1 MPEQNVKLNINNLDE
16 NYTFNKI
23 AKQASGAVMYRQG
36 KAVLIAAVAID
47 EKAVDEDFLPLTVQ
61 YIEKSYAAA
70 KIPGG
75 FIKRETKP
83 GDFETLTSRIIDRSL
98 RPLFPDGFYYPVTIT
113 VMVVSSDSEVDLQV
127 AALHAA
133 SAALYVSDIPV
144 ARSIA
149 AARIGKI
156 EGELVVNPT
165 LSQQEES
172 LLDLLVVGSGSDI
185 TMIEMRTIA
194 SEVIDD
200 IEIDPVLDPIVS
212 TTPLILEHQECNA
225 LDEDALV
232 DAIALAQEKIG
243 KATEAY
249 ASAFAP
255 YVREPLSLSIEDEK
269 ADEVLYAYIEKHFS
283 GAIAEALSHMAKSE
297 RSSALK
303 RVRQEILD
311 QLEREGLEA
320 NKELVS
326 KVLERYKRDLHRK
339 MVLEKG
345 IRADGR
351 KLDEIRPIEIETNL
365 LPSVHGSCLFTRGQ
379 TQVLVTAT
387 LGDKKDAQMFELITD
402 KQSRAER
409 FMVHYNFPGYSVG
422 EASYI
427 GAPGRRELGH
437 GNLAKRAL
445 EPVIPMDFDG
455 TIRLVSE
462 VLESNGSSSMA
473 TVCGGS
479 LALRSANIEMTDLVA
494 GIAMGLIKEG
504 DRYAILSDIMG
515 LEDHDGDMDLKAAGT
530 SKGFTALQMDIKLGG
545 LDLAILKEALSQARQ
560 GKQHILAI
568 MEEAEANIQESTAL
582 PATEHFSIHP
592 SKIGEIIGK
601 AGATIRDII
610 EKFEVSIDLDRKEG
624 KVKVSGEDKEKVA
637 AAKAHI
643 EKIADTPEAKP
654 MTYEIG
660 QTYRGKVKRIVDF
673 GVFVEMPD
681 GHDALLHISKVAKER
696 VNNLPERFHEGDEID
711 VVVMDQKG
719 KKVELAT
726 PEFLGA
732 EANRGKEENE

>member
-1 MPEQNVKLNINNLDE
+1 MQAKSVEINVNNLDE
-16 NYTFNKI
+16 IYEFNKI

-83 GDFETLTSRIIDRSL
+83 GDFETLTSRIVDRSL
-98 RPLFPDGFYYPVTIT
+98 RPLFPDGFHYPVTIT
-113 VMVVSSDSEVDLQV
+113 VMVVSSDSEVDMQV

-144 ARSIA
+144 TQSIA
-149 AARIGKI
+149 AVRLGKI
-156 EGELVVNPT
+156 DGELVVNPT
-165 LSQQEES
+165 LSQQDES
-172 LLDLLVVGSGSDI
+172 VLDLLVVGSGRDVI
-185 TMIEMRTIA
+185 MIEMRTIA

-200 IEIDPVLDPIVS
+200 IEIDPVLDPVVS
-212 TTPLILEHQECNA
+212 SVPMVLEHQECNE
-225 LDEDALV
+225 LDEEALV
-232 DAIALAQEKIG
+232 EAIALAKEKIDAVS
-243 KATEAY
+243 KAYE
-249 ASAFAP
+249 SAFAEF
-255 YVREPLSLSIEDEK
+255 VREPLALEIADEK
-269 ADEVLYAYIEKHFS
+269 IDEVLYDYIAKHFAEDIEK
-283 GAIAEALSHMAKSE
+283 AISHMAKSE
-297 RSSALK
+297 RSTELK
-303 RVRQEILD
+303 KVRTKILE
-311 QLEREGLEA
+311 QLEAEGLEA
-320 NKELVS
+320 DKELVS
-326 KVLERYKRDLHRK
+326 KVLERYKKTVVRSQILDKH
-339 MVLEKG
+339 

-351 KLDEIRPIEIETNL
+351 KLDEVRPISIETNL

-402 KQSRAER
+402 KQSRSEH
-409 FMVHYNFPGYSVG
+409 FMVHYNFPGFSVG
-422 EASYI
+422 DAKFI

-445 EPVIPMDFDG
+445 EPAIPLDFDG

-473 TVCGGS
+473 TICGGS
-479 LALRSANIEMTDLVA
+479 LALRSANIEMVDLVA
-494 GIAMGLIKEG
+494 GIAMGLVTDGE
-504 DRYAILSDIMG
+504 RYAVLTDIMG
-515 LEDHDGDMDLKAAGT
+515 LEDHDGDMDFKVAGT
-530 SKGFTALQMDIKLGG
+530 SKGITALQMDIKLGG
-545 LDLAILKEALSQARQ
+545 IDLGILKDALIQANK
-560 GKQHILAI
+560 GKQHILSI
-568 MEEAEANIQESTAL
+568 MKEAEANIQESTAL

-610 EKFEVSIDLDRKEG
+610 EKFEVSIDLDRSEG

-643 EKIADTPEAKP
+643 QKIAEAPVKQQ
-654 MTYEIG
+654 MTYEPGKI
-660 QTYRGKVKRIVDF
+660 YKGKVKRIVDF
-673 GVFVEMPD
+673 GLFVEMPD
-681 GHDALLHISKVAKER
+681 GYDALLHISKIAKGRINDLQER
-696 VNNLPERFHEGDEID
+696 YKEGDEID
-711 VVVMDQKG
+711 VVVLEQKG

-726 PEFLGA
+726 PEYLA
-732 EANRGKEENE
+732 